1 MKFFKHR
8 DQALRQPGL
17 YLILVYCM
25 IFSSY
30 TVPNKVSVN
39 KFGAIPNDGQ
49 NDAVQL
55 RQAISY
61 CKTHPGTMLY
71 FPAGVYDFRDEKAVR
86 LMEDVAAGRLGKDP
100 QKTIFAPYYPHVK
113 GLDFNGLQNIIVE
126 AEGATLL
133 CDGWMEPISLNNCK
147 NIRLKGITIDYK
159 HKPYSIGKIVDIQPT
174 YFDALYDD
182 AYVIDTNV
190 TMLRITMYDMKA
202 RRYLNTEFVPPHK
215 IVGPHKMR
223 FFRKIDPSML
233 GNLLRSPRSF
243 HFRPAILI
251 QEAENI
257 KLEDVIIH
265 SQPGMGIVGHRSKNV
280 TLTGVKVVP
289 GAGGIQ
295 SSNTDATHFTS
306 CIGLLRYENCQFEG
320 QGDDGI
326 NVHNYYYGIQKAQ
339 NNSAYNL
346 STKGAELHA
355 QVLDYPDVK
364 DTLELVNRS
373 TLAVVK
379 KYTVKTRINN
389 IDSLYTTV
397 TLNEKL
403 PADLGNYYLINVT
416 RLPRVEIIGCNF
428 FNNRARGILIK
439 TRNVLIERCLIKET
453 TGTGIHVGAEG
464 NWHEGPASANVII
477 RNNRIIRCGGPGTI
491 DRASGIAVNIQAAD
505 KTIAGLHKRLVIEGN
520 IIEGD
525 HAENGIYISGASNVV
540 IRGNEISGC
549 ANPVAIHY
557 SDDVKVYA
565 NPGVPDLV
573 QKTVR

>member
-1 MKFFKHR
+1 MSKYFLSRFK
-8 DQALRQPGL
+8 L
-17 YLILVYCM
+17 YLFLACCLIC
-25 IFSSY
+25 SSY
-30 TVPNKVSVN
+30 TIPDKVPVS
-39 KFGAIPNDGQ
+39 KFGALPNDGQ
-49 NDAVQL
+49 NDAAQL

-61 CKTHPGTMLY
+61 CKTHPGITLY
-71 FPAGVYDFRDEKAVR
+71 FPPGVYDFSDEKAVQ
-86 LMEDVAAGRLGKDP
+86 LMQDVAAGRLGKNP
-100 QKTIFAPYYPHVK
+100 QKTIFTPYYPYVK
-113 GLDFNGLQNIIVE
+113 GLDFKGLQNIVIE

-133 CDGWMEPISLNNCK
+133 CDGWLEPISLNNCK

-159 HKPYSIGKIVDIQPT
+159 HKPYSIGKIVEVQPT
-174 YFDALYDD
+174 YFDALYEDI
-182 AYVIDTNV
+182 YPVDTNV
-190 TMLRITMYDMKA
+190 TMLRITIYDVKA

-215 IVGPHKMR
+215 IIGPHKLR
-223 FFRKIDPSML
+223 FFRKIDPLML

-257 KLEDVIIH
+257 KLEDVTIH
-265 SQPGMGIVGHRSKNV
+265 AQPGMGIVGHRSKNI

-289 GAGGIQ
+289 PAGGIQ

-326 NVHNYYYGIQKAQ
+326 NVHNYYYGLQKSQ
-339 NNSAYNL
+339 NSSAYNL
-346 STKGAELHA
+346 NTKGAELHA

-379 KYTVKTRINN
+379 KVVVKTRVNN

-403 PADLGNYYLINVT
+403 PADIDNYYLINIT

-428 FNNRARGILIK
+428 INNRARGILIK

-453 TGTGIHVGAEG
+453 SGTGIHIGAES
-464 NWHEGPASANVII
+464 NWLEGPTSANVII
-477 RNNRIIRCGGPGTI
+477 RNNRIIRCGGGAGTI
-491 DRASGIAVNIQAAD
+491 ERTSGIAVNVIAPD
-505 KTIAGLHKRLVIEGN
+505 KTLAGLHKHITIEGN

-525 HAENGIYISGASNVV
+525 HAENGIYISGATDVT
-540 IRGNEISGC
+540 IRSNEISGC
-549 ANPVAIHY
+549 TKPINIKYA
-557 SDDVKVYA
+557 DDVKVYA
-565 NPGVPDLV
+565 NPGVPDV
-573 QKTVR
+573 IQKTVR